1 MGDHSLEAESM
12 TLAAAQNILKMDD
25 REIESILREY
35 PELIQALQIVHSE
48 LANDMELLDQ
58 ALQRIGE
65 LTPLNN
71 KLLN

>member
-71 KLLN
+71 RLLN